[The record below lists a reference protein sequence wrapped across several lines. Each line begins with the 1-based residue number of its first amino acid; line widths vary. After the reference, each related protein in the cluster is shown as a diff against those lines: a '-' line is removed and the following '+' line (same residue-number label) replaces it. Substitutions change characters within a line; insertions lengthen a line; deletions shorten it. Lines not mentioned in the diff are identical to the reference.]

1 MNLGLGDYGSDSE
14 HESDTESSVAPPAV
28 SKPVAAA
35 PAPKKRPP
43 KKITIGLPTLGP
55 APEADEL
62 DDERPPAKKARL
74 ESGAGRSSLLSMLP
88 APKDKN
94 PVLPPPQRALG
105 GGAAPAL
112 TFNSTPK
119 VETATSGDA
128 LKSNPIAFRPA
139 SLAKGRANVN
149 VEEGAKSKSTTAPRP
164 TAAPSVDFFSLEGT
178 SSSTLAA
185 AASSSSRPTISSA
198 PVVPTFEP
206 PEPTPTDPY
215 PGYYTLPSGAWAAY
229 DPEYYAKFQKKWQKE
244 YDAHVRALEKG
255 RVKGFE
261 ELDQTEVEEIDAAR
275 EMEKAKKEVQE
286 REARKAV
293 TAGAGA
299 GPSAPNI
306 KLTASKSS
314 RIANTR
320 HQLATMLHQA
330 YSNREALEEKI
341 AEGKR
346 NRKEAGNKYGF

>member
-14 HESDTESSVAPPAV
+14 HESETESPVAPPAV

-62 DDERPPAKKARL
+62 DDERPPAKKAKAR
-74 ESGAGRSSLLSMLP
+74 
-88 APKDKN
+88 DKN

-112 TFNSTPK
+112 TFNSTTK
-119 VETATSGDA
+119 VETVTSGDA
-128 LKSNPIAFRPA
+128 SESNPVAFRPA

-164 TAAPSVDFFSLEGT
+164 TAAPSVDFFSLGT

-206 PEPTPTDPY
+206 PEPTPADPY